1 MSTSMMTSERRK
13 EGCDGQLSDTVE
25 KKEAAQKFEIS
36 INPLLV
42 TGHGEKRSSKAT

>member
-1 MSTSMMTSERRK
+1 MSTSMMTSEGTK
-13 EGCDGQLSDTVE
+13 VVTDNYQTLSE
-25 KKEAAQKFEIS
+25 KNEAAQKFEIS